1 MNDVAADMAANVAQ
15 QKRRN
20 NKCYASAFN
29 NIQIQMIG
37 RFYNIIN
44 EWLNYF
50 LLCNKIYSVPNINHM
65 KIKMM
70 A

>member
-1 MNDVAADMAANVAQ
+1 MNDVATDVAQ
-15 QKRRN
+15 QERSN
-20 NKCYASAFN
+20 NKYYASAFN